1 MIMKICF
8 ANKKGFTLIEIII
21 TLVVA
26 AILAAMFVN
35 YMGPNLIGSSVSAVR
50 TQDHYDLIAIIEK
63 INMDHVKLMEDG
75 DTNSLV
81 TLQSRI
87 AAGNYGV
94 YTQST
99 KFITFDAS
107 NTEQSAETPGSNTL
121 KVTITKNDQTATML
135 FTK

>member
-1 MIMKICF
+1 MIRKIYF
-8 ANKKGFTLIEIII
+8 SNTEGFTLIEVII
-21 TLVVA
+21 TIVVA
-26 AILAAMFVN
+26 AILAGLFVT
-35 YMGPNLIGSSVSAVR
+35 YIGPNLIGSSVSAAR
-50 TQDHYDLIAIIEK
+50 AQDHYELMGIMEK
-63 INMDHVKLMEDG
+63 INKDYVQLMKDEDPNVL
-75 DTNSLV
+75 D

-87 AAGNYGV
+87 AAGNYGA

-121 KVTITKNDQTATML
+121 KVTITKNDQTITSL

>member
-1 MIMKICF
+1 
-8 ANKKGFTLIEIII
+8 
-21 TLVVA
+21 
-26 AILAAMFVN
+26 
-35 YMGPNLIGSSVSAVR
+35 
-50 TQDHYDLIAIIEK
+50 
-63 INMDHVKLMEDG
+63 MDHVKLMEDG